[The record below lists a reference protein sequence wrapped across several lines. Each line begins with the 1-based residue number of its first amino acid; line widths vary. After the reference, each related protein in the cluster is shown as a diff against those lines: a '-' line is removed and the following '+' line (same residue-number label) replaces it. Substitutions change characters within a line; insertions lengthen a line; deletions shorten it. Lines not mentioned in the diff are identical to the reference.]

1 MATKTSTRK
10 PAAKKKVAAKKTT
23 ARKKVV
29 AKKPA
34 AKKKIATKKTA
45 AKKKVTAKKTV
56 GKKKV
61 AAKKPVAKKKVA
73 TKRPAAKK
81 KATAKKVMSAISQ
94 RYTAKDTFRQ
104 IAEESDLSLKQ
115 VEAVFDSL
123 KDIAYA
129 HLQKR
134 GAGEFILPKLGV
146 KMFRSKRKATK
157 KRMIQSP
164 TVGQVMVPAKKAH
177 SVARVSAL
185 KALKDMVSD

>member
-1 MATKTSTRK
+1 MAAKK
-10 PAAKKKVAAKKTT
+10 PAAKKKVAAKK
-23 ARKKVV
+23 
-29 AKKPA
+29 PA
-34 AKKKIATKKTA
+34 A
-45 AKKKVTAKKTV
+45 
-56 GKKKV
+56 KKKV
-61 AAKKPVAKKKVA
+61 AAKKPAAKKRAAAK
-73 TKRPAAKK
+73 KPAAKK
-81 KATAKKVMSAISQ
+81 PMSAISQ
-94 RYTAKDTFRQ
+94 RFTAKDTFRQ